1 MNFAKKNIIKSI
13 TSFLV
18 VMLLFS
24 CENKIDEINSLT
36 NKTPHSDAK
45 NITIIKTDSAKIV
58 GIIFAKELIQIEDE
72 ENPYTEFPQGLE
84 VKTYKNYPKLES
96 SIYCNYAKHFEK
108 DKIWLAQNDVIVV
121 NSDGVTLNTEELYW
135 DLNTQKIH
143 TDKDVKITTDDEL
156 ILGKGMVADQDFQNY
171 ELTDTKGIFSIE
183 E

>member
-1 MNFAKKNIIKSI
+1 MNNIENIILKSI
-13 TSFLV
+13 TSIVV

-24 CENKIDEINSLT
+24 CENSIEKINSLT

-58 GIIFAKELIQIEDE
+58 GIIFAKELIQVEDE

-96 SIYCNYAKHFEK
+96 SIFCNYAKHFEK
-108 DKIWLAQNDVIVV
+108 DKIWLAQNNVIVI

-135 DLNTQKIH
+135 DLNTKKIH
-143 TDKDVKITTDDEL
+143 TDKDVKITTKDEL
-156 ILGKGMVADQDFQNY
+156 ILGKGLVADQDFQDY
-171 ELTDTKGIFSIE
+171 ELSNTKGIFNIE